1 MDVDQTFSKL
11 LCRLCTFTL
20 CPWFMSQSL
29 PITLNPWSK
38 YAIFSQNV
46 PESGRYWR
54 PHCQEGSWW
63 MLTKPFPNS
72 FDGYIFSYYTLISC
86 LEHCPSPLIHVP
98 NIPFFNWMF
107 LDQEDID
114 VIMMI
119 LGHWAVCWVKK
130 NVRLEF
136 SIQNYIMSPNFINIH
151 HITKIRNLQRVPPLV
166 LSDVSRRGK
175 AP

>member
-63 MLTKPFPNS
+63 MLTKPFLNCFACYVLSHNAHSP
-72 FDGYIFSYYTLISC
+72 C
-86 LEHCPSPLIHVP
+86 LSHYPLPLIQDP
-98 NIPFFNWMF
+98 NIQFLVKMLFEARRLCLSMHICHQKQVKWLLSIGHFFIWLNHHF
-107 LDQEDID
+107 
-114 VIMMI
+114 I
-119 LGHWAVCWVKK
+119 LAIQ
-130 NVRLEF
+130 LF
-136 SIQNYIMSPNFINIH
+136 SENC
-151 HITKIRNLQRVPPLV
+151 
-166 LSDVSRRGK
+166 
-175 AP
+175 